1 MTTEN
6 LSPSSLGSVTY
17 PGAVLAAFSPC
28 PFIVRM
34 TSAATVTMTIANG
47 TTGRSVSERRTLR
60 LTGTATYE
68 ATFEVSRLLQS
79 LGDVDTLLQRIE
91 YDSSVDTFGQLA
103 DELTI
108 TMASGSS
115 TIFSCRLFMLYATAD
130 AMERR
135 GRADTPRR
143 LRAYRDLPFTAQMG
157 YNDDNASVGFVFG
170 RSFIA
175 ACDGR
180 DDFPLGYEVPLWGLA
195 AAVDATKDGNTLA
208 IDTTPAFNI
217 SDGSSDA
224 DLYPVNS
231 RRLQLRIY
239 GGTQGV
245 YLRWL
250 KRDGSC
256 GYWRFILSKTAVSA
270 AAGNSFVRHLSGLP
284 AAPESGTYRNP
295 AASDLTLGETWTIG
309 CPDVDLEDWR
319 ELTDLACSPVVERMV
334 GGTQAAPLWQRV
346 NVVPG
351 SYARTHKRS
360 TLDQLADFEMQIT
373 LPERNTIRL

>member
-34 TSAATVTMTIANG
+34 SSAATVTMTIANG

-103 DELTI
+103 DELTV
-108 TMASGSS
+108 TMTSGSS
-115 TIFSCRLFMLYATAD
+115 TIFSRRLFMLYATAD

-157 YNDDNASVGFVFG
+157 YNDDNAAVGFVFG

-208 IDTTPAFNI
+208 IEIRFPMPPEATSA
-217 SDGSSDA
+217 SDKKAILAS
-224 DLYPVNS
+224 L
-231 RRLQLRIY
+231 RRLAAIYTRIASSI
-239 GGTQGV
+239 TPV
-245 YLRWL
+245 AMISSVCL
-250 KRDGSC
+250 
-256 GYWRFILSKTAVSA
+256 
-270 AAGNSFVRHLSGLP
+270 
-284 AAPESGTYRNP
+284 PESIP
-295 AASDLTLGETWTIG
+295 
-309 CPDVDLEDWR
+309 
-319 ELTDLACSPVVERMV
+319 
-334 GGTQAAPLWQRV
+334 QAAPSLPFGKKSKLIS
-346 NVVPG
+346 PG
-351 SYARTHKRS
+351 MTGTAPAPARCRIAHCLLHWSNPSSSNPS
-360 TLDQLADFEMQIT
+360 TTEKI
-373 LPERNTIRL
+373 